1 MACLATKPISHPM
14 TRALLLLLT
23 LALLAGCATTGDE
36 HEDDERTAA
45 SLYRD
50 AKEALDAGD
59 YETAIS
65 RLESLEAR
73 FPFGRFAQQ
82 AQLDIAYAYYKF
94 EEPESAIAAADRFI
108 KLYPRHPRVD
118 YAYYIRGV
126 IKFNQGRSVFDK
138 LPSQDPAKRDPG
150 AARQAFAYFSELVQR
165 FPDSDYAEDAIQRMI
180 YLRNQLAR
188 HELYVAEF
196 YMKREAYLAAANRA
210 KYVIETFQ
218 RAPAT
223 ADALALLVRAYRKL
237 ELPRLAAD
245 SLRVLELN
253 YPDSP
258 QLARL
263 TRTLPDDS
271 GDDIL

>member
-1 MACLATKPISHPM
+1 MNETRPVM
-14 TRALLLLLT
+14 TRIQCLLLLVLALLLG
-23 LALLAGCATTGDE
+23 ACAFTGDE

-94 EEPESAIAAADRFI
+94 EEPESAVAAADRFI

-126 IKFNQGRSVFDK
+126 VKFNQGRSVFDK

-150 AARQAFAYFSELVQR
+150 AARQAFNYFAELVQR
-165 FPDSDYAEDAIQRMI
+165 FPDSEYAEDAIQRMI

-188 HELYVAEF
+188 HEIYVAEF

-218 RAPAT
+218 RSPSV

-237 ELPRLAAD
+237 ELPRLAED

-258 QLARL
+258 QLAKVSQ
-263 TRTLPDDS
+263 TLPNDA